1 MIVQAFLFSTYM
13 ILSLLLGRYIGSSQ
27 LISGQLWLAS
37 LGYFSCLL
45 VLIEWSTIDG
55 PCLINDLLCISA
67 PSASSEVCPPASYEV
82 YFHASYEVCPSISYD
97 KFHLVSCECYI
108 QTSYCRSGIN
118 ELLICDGWDNSIM
131 SRYYAISSSI
141 SIHNVHEIYK
151 PNTCHP
157 YGLSD
162 FPYIFMVSVQLGL
175 NICHFLGNVLWLMI
189 SVAVAYLEWSSKVL
203 QLISCSLFDMLLFSR
218 TTRQLVLCLCVYSKR
233 HLLQRHDF
241 ATIQPIFRKPNYM
254 SYFLLYLIVYMLPS
268 PVNTKAHSTL
278 HSHCP
283 PTNYDHCHKNINL
296 SGTIPTATSFTF
308 TFENSKVCNR
318 MQPGLQLN
326 YLSGGGEHLAKFA
339 ANEVFICN

>member
-1 MIVQAFLFSTYM
+1 
-13 ILSLLLGRYIGSSQ
+13 
-27 LISGQLWLAS
+27 
-37 LGYFSCLL
+37 
-45 VLIEWSTIDG
+45 
-55 PCLINDLLCISA
+55 
-67 PSASSEVCPPASYEV
+67 
-82 YFHASYEVCPSISYD
+82 
-97 KFHLVSCECYI
+97 
-108 QTSYCRSGIN
+108 
-118 ELLICDGWDNSIM
+118 M

-175 NICHFLGNVLWLMI
+175 NICHFLGNILWLMI